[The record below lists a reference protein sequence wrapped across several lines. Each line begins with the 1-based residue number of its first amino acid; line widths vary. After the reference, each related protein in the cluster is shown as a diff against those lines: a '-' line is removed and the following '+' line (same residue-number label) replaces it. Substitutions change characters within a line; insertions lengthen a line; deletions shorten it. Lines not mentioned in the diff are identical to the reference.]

1 MSQSRLCPPR
11 RARKVPAVPLRRGA
25 AACPAPGP
33 ADSCQREHGASIP
46 PARNPAEMGSHPEM
60 GEMESYKVMLNGPAP
75 WGFRLQGGKDFSM
88 PLSISRLTP
97 GGKAAQAGVG
107 VGDWVL
113 YIDGESTG
121 TMTHIEAQNRIRA
134 CGDRLCLTLSRA
146 QNHLGK
152 PQKVQSLDKKPQEH
166 PSSPKYD
173 PSKLHL
179 IEDSEDW
186 QPRNTSTQSRSF
198 LKLAQ
203 LTGTDSFEDH
213 EDEPVRKPRGPRV
226 SFWGTE
232 EEWQSMHP
240 PGTPACDPGKLR
252 LMEDAE
258 DWQPRTGTSQS
269 RSFRK
274 LARLTGT
281 DGLEDHEDEPVRK
294 PRDARGSF
302 CGTEDQRQPPSHTEP
317 PTAPACDPGKLRL
330 MEDAEDW
337 QPRTGTSQS
346 RSFRKLARL
355 TGTDGRFEDHEDEP
369 VRKPRDARGSFS
381 GVEEQ
386 WQPPPHVEPPTTP
399 ACDPGKLRL
408 FEDAEDWQPRTGTSQ
423 SRSFR
428 KLARLTGT
436 DGLEDV
442 FVKNPS
448 RDARGSFC
456 GTEEQR
462 QPPPHTEPPTA
473 PACDPGKLRLME
485 DAEDWQPRTGTS
497 QSRSFRK
504 LARLTGTDGLED
516 HEDEP
521 VRKPRDAR
529 GSFCGTE
536 DQRQPP
542 SHTEPPT
549 APACDPGKLRLMEDA
564 EDWQPRTGTSQS
576 RSFRKLARLT
586 GTDGRF
592 EDHEDEPVRKP
603 RDARGSFSGVEEQ
616 WQPPPH
622 VEPPTTPACD
632 PGKLRLFEDAEDWQ
646 PRTGTSQSRSFRKLA
661 RLTGT
666 DGLEDVFVKNPSRD
680 ARGSFCGT
688 EEQRQPPPHTEPPT
702 APACDPGKLRLM
714 EDAEDWQPRTGTS
727 QSRSFRKLAR
737 LTGTD
742 GLEDHEDEPV
752 RKPRS
757 PQVLFCGTE
766 EPRQPPQPLEPP
778 TTPACD
784 PGKLRLFEDA
794 EDWQPRTGTS
804 QSRSFRKLARLTG
817 TDGLEDDDVFIKKP
831 SQVSVPDPSPGA
843 AMKTEPGLAP
853 RTPAATPGPTSRPPW
868 AVDPSFAERYAPDKT
883 STVLSKHSQPAT
895 PTPMQNRSSIV
906 QAAQQAPEGP
916 GRTPLCYKC
925 NKIIRGRYLVALGHY
940 YHPEEF
946 TCCQCRKVLDEGGFF
961 EEKGSIFCPKCYDT
975 RYAPSCAKCKKKIT
989 GEVMHAL
996 KMTWHVQCFTCAA
1009 CKTPIR
1015 NRAFYMEEGQ
1025 PYCER
1030 DYEKMFG
1037 TKCRGCDFKID
1048 AGDRFLEALGF
1059 SWHDTCFVCAICQ
1072 TNLEG
1077 KTFYSKKDKPLCKS
1091 HAFSHV

>member
-1 MSQSRLCPPR
+1 
-11 RARKVPAVPLRRGA
+11 
-25 AACPAPGP
+25 
-33 ADSCQREHGASIP
+33 
-46 PARNPAEMGSHPEM
+46 M

-113 YIDGESTG
+113 YIDGESTSA
-121 TMTHIEAQNRIRA
+121 MTHIEAQNRIRA

-152 PQKVQSLDKKPQEH
+152 PQKDSLPCSEPLKYNFAPSTALNKTARPFGAGSPPNPRPGLVTKPVTYVPLAPACTPQHNGKPQEH

-213 EDEPVRKPRGPRV
+213 EDELVRKPRGPRV

-240 PGTPACDPGKLR
+240 PGTPTCDPGKLR
-252 LMEDAE
+252 LM
-258 DWQPRTGTSQS
+258 
-269 RSFRK
+269 
-274 LARLTGT
+274 
-281 DGLEDHEDEPVRK
+281 
-294 PRDARGSF
+294 
-302 CGTEDQRQPPSHTEP
+302 
-317 PTAPACDPGKLRL
+317 
-330 MEDAEDW
+330 
-337 QPRTGTSQS
+337 
-346 RSFRKLARL
+346 
-355 TGTDGRFEDHEDEP
+355 
-369 VRKPRDARGSFS
+369 
-381 GVEEQ
+381 
-386 WQPPPHVEPPTTP
+386 
-399 ACDPGKLRL
+399 
-408 FEDAEDWQPRTGTSQ
+408 
-423 SRSFR
+423 
-428 KLARLTGT
+428 
-436 DGLEDV
+436 
-442 FVKNPS
+442 
-448 RDARGSFC
+448 
-456 GTEEQR
+456 
-462 QPPPHTEPPTA
+462 
-473 PACDPGKLRLME
+473 
-485 DAEDWQPRTGTS
+485 
-497 QSRSFRK
+497 
-504 LARLTGTDGLED
+504 
-516 HEDEP
+516 
-521 VRKPRDAR
+521 
-529 GSFCGTE
+529 
-536 DQRQPP
+536 
-542 SHTEPPT
+542 
-549 APACDPGKLRLMEDA
+549 
-564 EDWQPRTGTSQS
+564 
-576 RSFRKLARLT
+576 
-586 GTDGRF
+586 
-592 EDHEDEPVRKP
+592 
-603 RDARGSFSGVEEQ
+603 
-616 WQPPPH
+616 
-622 VEPPTTPACD
+622 
-632 PGKLRLFEDAEDWQ
+632 
-646 PRTGTSQSRSFRKLA
+646 
-661 RLTGT
+661 
-666 DGLEDVFVKNPSRD
+666 
-680 ARGSFCGT
+680 
-688 EEQRQPPPHTEPPT
+688 
-702 APACDPGKLRLM
+702 
-714 EDAEDWQPRTGTS
+714 
-727 QSRSFRKLAR
+727 
-737 LTGTD
+737 
-742 GLEDHEDEPV
+742 
-752 RKPRS
+752 
-757 PQVLFCGTE
+757 
-766 EPRQPPQPLEPP
+766 
-778 TTPACD
+778 
-784 PGKLRLFEDA
+784 EDA

-843 AMKTEPGLAP
+843 AMKTEPGLAS

>member
-11 RARKVPAVPLRRGA
+11 RARKVPAVPFRRGA

-152 PQKVQSLDKKPQEH
+152 PQKDSLPCSEPPKYNFAPSTALNKTARPFGASSPPNPRPGLVTKPVTYVPLAPACTPQHNGKPQEH

-346 RSFRKLARL
+346 RSFHKLARL

-381 GVEEQ
+381 GTEEQ
-386 WQPPPHVEPPTTP
+386 W
-399 ACDPGKLRL
+399 
-408 FEDAEDWQPRTGTSQ
+408 
-423 SRSFR
+423 
-428 KLARLTGT
+428 
-436 DGLEDV
+436 
-442 FVKNPS
+442 
-448 RDARGSFC
+448 
-456 GTEEQR
+456 
-462 QPPPHTEPPTA
+462 
-473 PACDPGKLRLME
+473 
-485 DAEDWQPRTGTS
+485 
-497 QSRSFRK
+497 
-504 LARLTGTDGLED
+504 
-516 HEDEP
+516 
-521 VRKPRDAR
+521 
-529 GSFCGTE
+529 
-536 DQRQPP
+536 
-542 SHTEPPT
+542 
-549 APACDPGKLRLMEDA
+549 
-564 EDWQPRTGTSQS
+564 
-576 RSFRKLARLT
+576 
-586 GTDGRF
+586 
-592 EDHEDEPVRKP
+592 
-603 RDARGSFSGVEEQ
+603 
-616 WQPPPH
+616 
-622 VEPPTTPACD
+622 
-632 PGKLRLFEDAEDWQ
+632 
-646 PRTGTSQSRSFRKLA
+646 
-661 RLTGT
+661 
-666 DGLEDVFVKNPSRD
+666 
-680 ARGSFCGT
+680 
-688 EEQRQPPPHTEPPT
+688 QPPPHTEPPT

-906 QAAQQAPEGP
+906 QAAQQAPESP

>member
-1 MSQSRLCPPR
+1 
-11 RARKVPAVPLRRGA
+11 
-25 AACPAPGP
+25 
-33 ADSCQREHGASIP
+33 
-46 PARNPAEMGSHPEM
+46 MGD
-60 GEMESYKVMLNGPAP
+60 MESYKVMLNGPAP

-113 YIDGESTG
+113 YIDGESTSA
-121 TMTHIEAQNRIRA
+121 MTHIEAQNRIRA

-152 PQKVQSLDKKPQEH
+152 PQKDSLPCSEPPKYNFAPSTALNKTARPFGAGSPPNPRPGLVTKPVTYVPLAPACTPQHNGCRALTSQQPPQH
-166 PSSPKYD
+166 PTTPIYD

-186 QPRNTSTQSRSF
+186 QPRNTNTQSRSF

-203 LTGTDSFEDH
+203 LTGTDSLEDP
-213 EDEPVRKPRGPRV
+213 DEELVRKPRGPRV

-232 EEWQSMHP
+232 EECQPPHS
-240 PGTPACDPGKLR
+240 PGTPMR
-252 LMEDAE
+252 
-258 DWQPRTGTSQS
+258 
-269 RSFRK
+269 
-274 LARLTGT
+274 
-281 DGLEDHEDEPVRK
+281 
-294 PRDARGSF
+294 
-302 CGTEDQRQPPSHTEP
+302 
-317 PTAPACDPGKLRL
+317 
-330 MEDAEDW
+330 
-337 QPRTGTSQS
+337 
-346 RSFRKLARL
+346 
-355 TGTDGRFEDHEDEP
+355 
-369 VRKPRDARGSFS
+369 
-381 GVEEQ
+381 
-386 WQPPPHVEPPTTP
+386 
-399 ACDPGKLRL
+399 DPGKLRL

-436 DGLEDV
+436 DGLQDDDV
-442 FVKNPS
+442 FVRKP
-448 RDARGSFC
+448 RDSRGSFC
-456 GTEEQR
+456 GTVEQR
-462 QPPPHTEPPTA
+462 QPVEPPET
-473 PACDPGKLRLME
+473 PACDPGKLRLIE

-516 HEDEP
+516 HNEEL
-521 VRKPRDAR
+521 VRKPSHGGPRV
-529 GSFCGTE
+529 SFYGTE
-536 DQRQPP
+536 EQRQPVEP
-542 SHTEPPT
+542 EEPP
-549 APACDPGKLRLMEDA
+549 E
-564 EDWQPRTGTSQS
+564 
-576 RSFRKLARLT
+576 
-586 GTDGRF
+586 
-592 EDHEDEPVRKP
+592 
-603 RDARGSFSGVEEQ
+603 
-616 WQPPPH
+616 
-622 VEPPTTPACD
+622 TPACD
-632 PGKLRLFEDAEDWQ
+632 PGKLRLFEDAVDWQ

-666 DGLEDVFVKNPSRD
+666 DGL
-680 ARGSFCGT
+680 
-688 EEQRQPPPHTEPPT
+688 Q
-702 APACDPGKLRLM
+702 
-714 EDAEDWQPRTGTS
+714 
-727 QSRSFRKLAR
+727 
-737 LTGTD
+737 
-742 GLEDHEDEPV
+742 
-752 RKPRS
+752 
-757 PQVLFCGTE
+757 
-766 EPRQPPQPLEPP
+766 
-778 TTPACD
+778 
-784 PGKLRLFEDA
+784 
-794 EDWQPRTGTS
+794 
-804 QSRSFRKLARLTG
+804 
-817 TDGLEDDDVFIKKP
+817 DDDVFVRKP
-831 SQVSVPDPSPGA
+831 SQVSVLDPSPGA

-853 RTPAATPGPTSRPPW
+853 RTPAATPGPASRPPW

-906 QAAQQAPEGP
+906 QAAQQAPEGL

-925 NKIIRGRYLVALGHY
+925 NKVIRGRYLVALGHY

>member
-1 MSQSRLCPPR
+1 
-11 RARKVPAVPLRRGA
+11 
-25 AACPAPGP
+25 
-33 ADSCQREHGASIP
+33 
-46 PARNPAEMGSHPEM
+46 M

-113 YIDGESTG
+113 YIDGESTSA
-121 TMTHIEAQNRIRA
+121 MTHIEAQNRIRA

-152 PQKVQSLDKKPQEH
+152 PQKDSLPCSEPPKYNFAPSTALNKTARPFGASSPPNPRPGLVTKPVTYVPLAPACTPQHNGKPQEH

-203 LTGTDSFEDH
+203 LTGTDSFEDR
-213 EDEPVRKPRGPRV
+213 EDELVRKPRGPRV

-281 DGLEDHEDEPVRK
+281 DGLEDREDE
-294 PRDARGSF
+294 
-302 CGTEDQRQPPSHTEP
+302 
-317 PTAPACDPGKLRL
+317 L
-330 MEDAEDW
+330 
-337 QPRTGTSQS
+337 
-346 RSFRKLARL
+346 
-355 TGTDGRFEDHEDEP
+355 
-369 VRKPRDARGSFS
+369 
-381 GVEEQ
+381 
-386 WQPPPHVEPPTTP
+386 
-399 ACDPGKLRL
+399 
-408 FEDAEDWQPRTGTSQ
+408 
-423 SRSFR
+423 
-428 KLARLTGT
+428 
-436 DGLEDV
+436 
-442 FVKNPS
+442 
-448 RDARGSFC
+448 
-456 GTEEQR
+456 
-462 QPPPHTEPPTA
+462 
-473 PACDPGKLRLME
+473 
-485 DAEDWQPRTGTS
+485 
-497 QSRSFRK
+497 
-504 LARLTGTDGLED
+504 
-516 HEDEP
+516 
-521 VRKPRDAR
+521 
-529 GSFCGTE
+529 
-536 DQRQPP
+536 
-542 SHTEPPT
+542 
-549 APACDPGKLRLMEDA
+549 
-564 EDWQPRTGTSQS
+564 
-576 RSFRKLARLT
+576 
-586 GTDGRF
+586 
-592 EDHEDEPVRKP
+592 
-603 RDARGSFSGVEEQ
+603 
-616 WQPPPH
+616 
-622 VEPPTTPACD
+622 
-632 PGKLRLFEDAEDWQ
+632 
-646 PRTGTSQSRSFRKLA
+646 
-661 RLTGT
+661 
-666 DGLEDVFVKNPSRD
+666 
-680 ARGSFCGT
+680 
-688 EEQRQPPPHTEPPT
+688 
-702 APACDPGKLRLM
+702 
-714 EDAEDWQPRTGTS
+714 
-727 QSRSFRKLAR
+727 
-737 LTGTD
+737 
-742 GLEDHEDEPV
+742 V

-757 PQVLFCGTE
+757 PHVSFCGTE
-766 EPRQPPQPLEPP
+766 EPRQPPQPVEAPP
-778 TTPACD
+778 TPACD

-831 SQVSVPDPSPGA
+831 SQVSVPDPSLGA

-961 EEKGSIFCPKCYDT
+961 EEKGSIFCPKCYDS

>member
-1 MSQSRLCPPR
+1 
-11 RARKVPAVPLRRGA
+11 
-25 AACPAPGP
+25 
-33 ADSCQREHGASIP
+33 
-46 PARNPAEMGSHPEM
+46 MGD
-60 GEMESYKVMLNGPAP
+60 MESYKVMLNGPAP

-113 YIDGESTG
+113 YIDGESTSA
-121 TMTHIEAQNRIRA
+121 MTHIEAQNRIRA

-152 PQKVQSLDKKPQEH
+152 PQKDSLPCSEPPKYNFAPSTALNKTARPFGAGSPPNPRPGLVTKPVTYVPLAPACTPQHNGQPPQH
-166 PSSPKYD
+166 PTTPIYD

-186 QPRNTSTQSRSF
+186 QPRNTNTQSRSF

-203 LTGTDSFEDH
+203 LTGTDSLEDH
-213 EDEPVRKPRGPRV
+213 DEELVRKPRGPRV
-226 SFWGTE
+226 SFWGTKE
-232 EEWQSMHP
+232 ECQPLHS
-240 PGTPACDPGKLR
+240 PGTPTRDPGKLR
-252 LMEDAE
+252 LIEDAE

-281 DGLEDHEDEPVRK
+281 DGLEDHDEELVRK
-294 PRDARGSF
+294 PRDSRGSF
-302 CGTEDQRQPPSHTEP
+302 YGTVEQRQP
-317 PTAPACDPGKLRL
+317 L
-330 MEDAEDW
+330 
-337 QPRTGTSQS
+337 QP
-346 RSFRKLARL
+346 
-355 TGTDGRFEDHEDEP
+355 
-369 VRKPRDARGSFS
+369 
-381 GVEEQ
+381 
-386 WQPPPHVEPPTTP
+386 VEPPETP

-408 FEDAEDWQPRTGTSQ
+408 I
-423 SRSFR
+423 
-428 KLARLTGT
+428 
-436 DGLEDV
+436 
-442 FVKNPS
+442 
-448 RDARGSFC
+448 
-456 GTEEQR
+456 
-462 QPPPHTEPPTA
+462 
-473 PACDPGKLRLME
+473 E

-516 HEDEP
+516 HNEEL
-521 VRKPRDAR
+521 VRKPRDSR
-529 GSFCGTE
+529 GSFYGT
-536 DQRQPP
+536 
-542 SHTEPPT
+542 
-549 APACDPGKLRLMEDA
+549 
-564 EDWQPRTGTSQS
+564 
-576 RSFRKLARLT
+576 
-586 GTDGRF
+586 
-592 EDHEDEPVRKP
+592 
-603 RDARGSFSGVEEQ
+603 EEQ
-616 WQPPPH
+616 WQPMEPE
-622 VEPPTTPACD
+622 EPPETPACD
-632 PGKLRLFEDAEDWQ
+632 PGKLRLFEDA
-646 PRTGTSQSRSFRKLA
+646 
-661 RLTGT
+661 
-666 DGLEDVFVKNPSRD
+666 V
-680 ARGSFCGT
+680 
-688 EEQRQPPPHTEPPT
+688 
-702 APACDPGKLRLM
+702 
-714 EDAEDWQPRTGTS
+714 
-727 QSRSFRKLAR
+727 
-737 LTGTD
+737 
-742 GLEDHEDEPV
+742 
-752 RKPRS
+752 
-757 PQVLFCGTE
+757 
-766 EPRQPPQPLEPP
+766 
-778 TTPACD
+778 
-784 PGKLRLFEDA
+784 
-794 EDWQPRTGTS
+794 DWQPRTGTS

-817 TDGLEDDDVFIKKP
+817 TDGLEDDDVFVRKP
-831 SQVSVPDPSPGA
+831 SQVSVLDPSPGA

-853 RTPAATPGPTSRPPW
+853 RTPAATPGPASRPPW

-906 QAAQQAPEGP
+906 QAAQQAPEGL

-925 NKIIRGRYLVALGHY
+925 NKVIRGRYLVALGHY

>member
-1 MSQSRLCPPR
+1 
-11 RARKVPAVPLRRGA
+11 
-25 AACPAPGP
+25 
-33 ADSCQREHGASIP
+33 
-46 PARNPAEMGSHPEM
+46 MGD
-60 GEMESYKVMLNGPAP
+60 MESYKVMLNGPAP

-113 YIDGESTG
+113 YIDGESTSA
-121 TMTHIEAQNRIRA
+121 MTHIEAQNRIRA

-152 PQKVQSLDKKPQEH
+152 PQKDSLPCSEPPKYNFAPSTALNKTARPFGAGSPPNPRPGLVTKPVTYVPLAPACTPQHNGQPPQH
-166 PSSPKYD
+166 PTTPIYD

-186 QPRNTSTQSRSF
+186 QPRNTNTQSRSF

-203 LTGTDSFEDH
+203 LTGTDSLEDH
-213 EDEPVRKPRGPRV
+213 DEELVRKPRGPRV
-226 SFWGTE
+226 SFWGTKE
-232 EEWQSMHP
+232 ECQPLHS
-240 PGTPACDPGKLR
+240 PGTPTRDPGKLR
-252 LMEDAE
+252 LIEDAE

-281 DGLEDHEDEPVRK
+281 DGLEDHDEELVRK
-294 PRDARGSF
+294 PRDSRGSF
-302 CGTEDQRQPPSHTEP
+302 YGTVEQRQP
-317 PTAPACDPGKLRL
+317 L
-330 MEDAEDW
+330 
-337 QPRTGTSQS
+337 QP
-346 RSFRKLARL
+346 
-355 TGTDGRFEDHEDEP
+355 
-369 VRKPRDARGSFS
+369 
-381 GVEEQ
+381 
-386 WQPPPHVEPPTTP
+386 VEPPETP

-408 FEDAEDWQPRTGTSQ
+408 I
-423 SRSFR
+423 
-428 KLARLTGT
+428 
-436 DGLEDV
+436 
-442 FVKNPS
+442 
-448 RDARGSFC
+448 
-456 GTEEQR
+456 
-462 QPPPHTEPPTA
+462 
-473 PACDPGKLRLME
+473 E

-516 HEDEP
+516 HNEEL
-521 VRKPRDAR
+521 VRKPRDSR
-529 GSFCGTE
+529 GSFCGTVE
-536 DQRQPP
+536 QRQP
-542 SHTEPPT
+542 
-549 APACDPGKLRLMEDA
+549 L
-564 EDWQPRTGTSQS
+564 QP
-576 RSFRKLARLT
+576 
-586 GTDGRF
+586 
-592 EDHEDEPVRKP
+592 
-603 RDARGSFSGVEEQ
+603 
-616 WQPPPH
+616 
-622 VEPPTTPACD
+622 VEPPETPACD
-632 PGKLRLFEDAEDWQ
+632 PGKLRLI
-646 PRTGTSQSRSFRKLA
+646 
-661 RLTGT
+661 
-666 DGLEDVFVKNPSRD
+666 
-680 ARGSFCGT
+680 
-688 EEQRQPPPHTEPPT
+688 
-702 APACDPGKLRLM
+702 

-742 GLEDHEDEPV
+742 GLEDHNEELV
-752 RKPRS
+752 RKPRGPRVS
-757 PQVLFCGTE
+757 FYGTE
-766 EPRQPPQPLEPP
+766 EQRQPMEPEEPP
-778 TTPACD
+778 ETPACD

-794 EDWQPRTGTS
+794 VDWQPRTGTS

-817 TDGLEDDDVFIKKP
+817 TDGLEDDDVFVRKP
-831 SQVSVPDPSPGA
+831 SQVSVLDPSPGA

-853 RTPAATPGPTSRPPW
+853 RTPAATPGPASRPPW

-906 QAAQQAPEGP
+906 QAAQQAPEGL

-925 NKIIRGRYLVALGHY
+925 NKVIRGRYLVALGHY

>member
-1 MSQSRLCPPR
+1 
-11 RARKVPAVPLRRGA
+11 
-25 AACPAPGP
+25 
-33 ADSCQREHGASIP
+33 
-46 PARNPAEMGSHPEM
+46 M

-113 YIDGESTG
+113 YIDGESTSA
-121 TMTHIEAQNRIRA
+121 MTHIEAQNRIRA

-213 EDEPVRKPRGPRV
+213 EDELVRKPRSPHVSYCGSEEPR
-226 SFWGTE
+226 
-232 EEWQSMHP
+232 
-240 PGTPACDPGKLR
+240 
-252 LMEDAE
+252 
-258 DWQPRTGTSQS
+258 
-269 RSFRK
+269 
-274 LARLTGT
+274 
-281 DGLEDHEDEPVRK
+281 
-294 PRDARGSF
+294 
-302 CGTEDQRQPPSHTEP
+302 
-317 PTAPACDPGKLRL
+317 
-330 MEDAEDW
+330 
-337 QPRTGTSQS
+337 
-346 RSFRKLARL
+346 
-355 TGTDGRFEDHEDEP
+355 
-369 VRKPRDARGSFS
+369 
-381 GVEEQ
+381 
-386 WQPPPHVEPPTTP
+386 QPPPHVEPPTTP

-436 DGLEDV
+436 DGRKSLPLPGAACCCGSRWHRAVMFLCCLCVGRVCVWCPGCWCGGSREGCPLLV
-442 FVKNPS
+442 PS
-448 RDARGSFC
+448 CRVGPCCR
-456 GTEEQR
+456 
-462 QPPPHTEPPTA
+462 
-473 PACDPGKLRLME
+473 
-485 DAEDWQPRTGTS
+485 
-497 QSRSFRK
+497 
-504 LARLTGTDGLED
+504 RLTL
-516 HEDEP
+516 
-521 VRKPRDAR
+521 
-529 GSFCGTE
+529 S
-536 DQRQPP
+536 PP
-542 SHTEPPT
+542 
-549 APACDPGKLRLMEDA
+549 
-564 EDWQPRTGTSQS
+564 
-576 RSFRKLARLT
+576 F
-586 GTDGRF
+586 F
-592 EDHEDEPVRKP
+592 
-603 RDARGSFSGVEEQ
+603 
-616 WQPPPH
+616 
-622 VEPPTTPACD
+622 
-632 PGKLRLFEDAEDWQ
+632 
-646 PRTGTSQSRSFRKLA
+646 
-661 RLTGT
+661 
-666 DGLEDVFVKNPSRD
+666 
-680 ARGSFCGT
+680 
-688 EEQRQPPPHTEPPT
+688 
-702 APACDPGKLRLM
+702 
-714 EDAEDWQPRTGTS
+714 
-727 QSRSFRKLAR
+727 
-737 LTGTD
+737 
-742 GLEDHEDEPV
+742 
-752 RKPRS
+752 
-757 PQVLFCGTE
+757 
-766 EPRQPPQPLEPP
+766 PLH
-778 TTPACD
+778 
-784 PGKLRLFEDA
+784 
-794 EDWQPRTGTS
+794 S
-804 QSRSFRKLARLTG
+804 V
-817 TDGLEDDDVFIKKP
+817 EDDDVFIKKP

-843 AMKTEPGLAP
+843 AMKTEPGLAS

>member
-1 MSQSRLCPPR
+1 
-11 RARKVPAVPLRRGA
+11 
-25 AACPAPGP
+25 
-33 ADSCQREHGASIP
+33 
-46 PARNPAEMGSHPEM
+46 M

-113 YIDGESTG
+113 YIDGESTSA
-121 TMTHIEAQNRIRA
+121 MTHIEAQNRIRA

-213 EDEPVRKPRGPRV
+213 EDELVRKPRDARG
-226 SFWGTE
+226 SFCGTE
-232 EEWQSMHP
+232 EQWQP
-240 PGTPACDPGKLR
+240 PQHVEPPPTPGCDPGKLR

-281 DGLEDHEDEPVRK
+281 DGLEDVFVK
-294 PRDARGSF
+294 NPRDARRSF
-302 CGTEDQRQPPSHTEP
+302 CGT
-317 PTAPACDPGKLRL
+317 
-330 MEDAEDW
+330 
-337 QPRTGTSQS
+337 
-346 RSFRKLARL
+346 
-355 TGTDGRFEDHEDEP
+355 
-369 VRKPRDARGSFS
+369 
-381 GVEEQ
+381 EEQ

-399 ACDPGKLRL
+399 GCDPGKLRL

-436 DGLEDV
+436 DGLEDRE
-442 FVKNPS
+442 N
-448 RDARGSFC
+448 
-456 GTEEQR
+456 E
-462 QPPPHTEPPTA
+462 
-473 PACDPGKLRLME
+473 L
-485 DAEDWQPRTGTS
+485 
-497 QSRSFRK
+497 
-504 LARLTGTDGLED
+504 
-516 HEDEP
+516 
-521 VRKPRDAR
+521 
-529 GSFCGTE
+529 
-536 DQRQPP
+536 
-542 SHTEPPT
+542 
-549 APACDPGKLRLMEDA
+549 
-564 EDWQPRTGTSQS
+564 
-576 RSFRKLARLT
+576 
-586 GTDGRF
+586 
-592 EDHEDEPVRKP
+592 
-603 RDARGSFSGVEEQ
+603 
-616 WQPPPH
+616 
-622 VEPPTTPACD
+622 
-632 PGKLRLFEDAEDWQ
+632 
-646 PRTGTSQSRSFRKLA
+646 
-661 RLTGT
+661 
-666 DGLEDVFVKNPSRD
+666 
-680 ARGSFCGT
+680 
-688 EEQRQPPPHTEPPT
+688 
-702 APACDPGKLRLM
+702 
-714 EDAEDWQPRTGTS
+714 
-727 QSRSFRKLAR
+727 
-737 LTGTD
+737 
-742 GLEDHEDEPV
+742 V

-757 PQVLFCGTE
+757 PHVSFCGTE
-766 EPRQPPQPLEPP
+766 EPRQPPQHVEPP
-778 TTPACD
+778 PTPGCD
-784 PGKLRLFEDA
+784 PGKLRLMEDA

-961 EEKGSIFCPKCYDT
+961 EEKGSVFCPKCYDM